1 MHRTAKHFVRN
12 NGDSRF
18 CFAKL
23 SECARVFASLWRT
36 MAQALFRCPET
47 IGAQL
52 TLLKI
57 RKDW

>member
-1 MHRTAKHFVRN
+1 
-12 NGDSRF
+12 
-18 CFAKL
+18 
-23 SECARVFASLWRT
+23 